1 MDTDD
6 KECYNYPGKAAR
18 VRFMP
23 EPRMIREV
31 QTMDNV
37 KRITDALTDLEAI
50 LLISP
55 TNRRYATGFPS
66 TEGTVLITRKSA
78 HFFVDSRYIEA
89 ARNTI
94 KGAEVELVTN
104 KYDWYAQVN
113 AVLKAEKIK
122 KLAFEDGYVS
132 CADFARMDE
141 KLDAELVPENGLM
154 SSLRAVKQQP
164 EIEALIS
171 AQRLAEKA
179 LDKVLGIIKPGMTEK
194 EVAAELVYN
203 MLKLGA
209 ENVSF
214 EPIVVTGEKSSM
226 PHGVPGDK
234 IIKKGDFLT
243 MDFGCIL
250 GGYCSDMT
258 RTVAIGK
265 ATKEMCKVYDTV
277 LEAQLAGIAAAR
289 AGVTGREVDKA
300 ARDVIDAAGYGEYF
314 GHSFGH
320 SLGLDIHEFP
330 NAMPT
335 NNDPLP
341 AGAVISAEPGIY
353 LPGKFGV
360 RIEDVIVLREDGCEN
375 ITKAPKDLI
384 IL

>member
-1 MDTDD
+1 
-6 KECYNYPGKAAR
+6 
-18 VRFMP
+18 
-23 EPRMIREV
+23 
-31 QTMDNV
+31 MDNV
-37 KRITDALTDLEAI
+37 KRITEALTDFEAI

-66 TEGTVLITRKSA
+66 TEGTVLITRSSA

-89 ARNTI
+89 ARKAI
-94 KGAEVELVTN
+94 SGAAVELVTN
-104 KYDWYAQVN
+104 KYEWYAQVN
-113 AVLKAEKIK
+113 DVLKKEKIK

-132 CADFARMDE
+132 CAEFARMQE
-141 KLDAELVPENGLM
+141 RLEPELIPENGLM
-154 SSLRAVKQQP
+154 TALRSVKQDF
-164 EIEALIS
+164 EVERLVA
-171 AQRLAEKA
+171 AQRLAEKV
-179 LDKVLGIIKPGMTEK
+179 LDRVLGIIKPGMTEK
-194 EVAAELVYN
+194 EVAAELVYG

-234 IIKKGDFLT
+234 VIKKGDFLT

-250 GGYCSDMT
+250 DGYCSDMT
-258 RTVAIGK
+258 RTVAVGR
-265 ATKEMCKVYDTV
+265 ATKEMRKVYDIV
-277 LEAQLAGIAAAR
+277 LEAQLAGIAAAKG
-289 AGVTGREVDKA
+289 GVSGREVDKA
-300 ARDVIDAAGYGEYF
+300 ARDVIEKAGYGEYF

-330 NAMPT
+330 NATPT
-335 NNDPLP
+335 NDDPFP
-341 AGAVISAEPGIY
+341 VGAVISAEPGIY

-360 RIEDVIVLREDGCEN
+360 RIEDVIVLREDGCFD
-375 ITKAPKDLI
+375 ITNAPKELI